1 MTRSLRRLAAVCT
14 PVLLLAGLP
23 AVAASPTVAA
33 PAPVSAL
40 ASGTTA
46 ATEAGARVATR
57 RAHQGKT
64 SGGGFLNLKLTNV
77 AGGKIKVTWKA
88 KTPKKAIKKWVV
100 RTSTS
105 RDMKQFAKTYNRPK
119 GARSALVSHSS
130 LVTPASGDYT
140 FIDVTIV
147 RRIPKNVKFTSPTRW
162 IKAPVTA
169 VPLAGSASVTLG
181 AFNVKSWNLEQ
192 GASDPFAWGKRSGR
206 VYSTIVDSG
215 AGVVAIQEA
224 SGSDDRGYSV
234 KNERQYNRITSD
246 LNALDPASQW
256 ALSNSVPFKVDGGI
270 GSGRQGTRI
279 IYKNSEYALL
289 EEGFWKFDGLG
300 ADDICWV
307 PYAHLL
313 QRSTGLKFTVL
324 SAHLATGN
332 DPKGTKDGPRYRV
345 RMKQAQGII
354 DRVNAIA
361 SARPTEQVF
370 VLGDMNSTIF
380 TPPDNGV
387 HRLFVQNGFYDA
399 FASTAVTSGEFAT
412 TNDFHFP
419 VVAEPH
425 RRDYI
430 LSKGPLTGSYWYRN
444 MAYTSSVEAASD
456 HFMQVA
462 ALPIGVPV
470 VP

>member
-1 MTRSLRRLAAVCT
+1 MTRSLRRLAAVCL
-14 PVLLLAGLP
+14 PVLLTAPLLAT
-23 AVAASPTVAA
+23 SSTVAA
-33 PAPVSAL
+33 PAD
-40 ASGTTA
+40 T
-46 ATEAGARVATR
+46 GARVAPQ
-57 RAHQGKT
+57 RAYQGMT
-64 SGGGFLNLKLTNV
+64 SGGGFLNIKLTNV

-105 RDMKQFAKTYNRPK
+105 RDMKQHAMTYNRPK
-119 GARSALVSHSS
+119 GARSALVLPASM
-130 LVTPASGDYT
+130 VTPASGDYT
-140 FIDVTIV
+140 FVDVTII
-147 RRIPKNVKFTSPTRW
+147 RRIPKNVTFTSPTRW

-169 VPLAGSASVTLG
+169 VPVSTSSVVLG
-181 AFNVKSWNLEQ
+181 TFNVKSWNLES
-192 GASDPFAWGKRSGR
+192 GASDPFAWDQRKGR
-206 VYSTIVDSG
+206 VYSTIVGSG

-234 KNERQYNRITSD
+234 RNERQYNRITSD
-246 LNALDPASQW
+246 LNALDPASRW

-279 IYKNSEYALL
+279 IYKSSDYTLL
-289 EEGFWKFDGLG
+289 DQGFWKFDGLV
-300 ADDICWV
+300 ADDFCWV
-307 PYAHLL
+307 PYARL
-313 QRSTGLKFTVL
+313 QQKSTGLSFTVI

-332 DPKGTKDGPRYRV
+332 DPKGSKGGPRYQV
-345 RMKQAQGII
+345 RNRQAQGII
-354 DRVNAIA
+354 AGANAISSEHPA
-361 SARPTEQVF
+361 EQVF

-399 FASTAVTSGEFAT
+399 FASSTVISGEYPT

-430 LSKGPLTGSYWYRN
+430 LSKGPLTGSYSYTN
-444 MAYTSSVEAASD
+444 IAYTAAAEAASD

-462 ALPIGVPV
+462 QLPIGIP
-470 VP
+470 